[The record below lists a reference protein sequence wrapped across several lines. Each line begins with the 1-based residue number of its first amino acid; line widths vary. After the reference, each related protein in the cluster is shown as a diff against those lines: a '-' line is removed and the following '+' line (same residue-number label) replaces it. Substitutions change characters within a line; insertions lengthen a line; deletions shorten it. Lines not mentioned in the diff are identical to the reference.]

1 MITDSGLIGLYR
13 NIKAKIEV
21 EINIE
26 NVLGKEET
34 SRTVNKAII
43 RFVITEN
50 LIAPSKPNSGIK
62 KKPAKSEP
70 IIAPTVFHEYTK
82 AVPIPVAS
90 LLGTSM
96 CTANGNVAPINIVA
110 GSITINA

>member
-13 NIKAKIEV
+13 NTKAKIEAEV
-21 EINIE
+21 NTD
-26 NVLGKEET
+26 NFLGKEET
-34 SRTVNKAII
+34 SKTVNKAIT

-50 LIAPSKPNSGIK
+50 LIAPSNPNSGIK
-62 KKPAKSEP
+62 KKPAKSDP

-82 AVPIPVAS
+82 AVPIPVVS

-96 CTANGNVAPINIVA
+96 CTANGNVDPINIVA